1 MKISNLRNIVFRL
14 KNKKFVNLAE
24 LHKAD
29 TVSITFTL
37 WKNESYF
44 KTVTQYSKSSS
55 TQNPV
60 IIWANIYRQVISIK
74 GATLYTPTN
83 AFYNPITKRIKFI
96 TSDQIPHSLRWVVE

>member
-37 WKNESYF
+37 WENESYF
-44 KTVTQYSKSSS
+44 KTVT
-55 TQNPV
+55 
-60 IIWANIYRQVISIK
+60 
-74 GATLYTPTN
+74 
-83 AFYNPITKRIKFI
+83 
-96 TSDQIPHSLRWVVE
+96 